1 MLAKVFSAAVFGVDA
16 YDLDVEVSDNGGQK
30 DAIVI
35 VGLPDA
41 AVREARD
48 RVKTAISNSG
58 FRWPGG
64 HVTVNLAPADV
75 KKEGPSF
82 DLPIALSMIACAQER
97 ELPFAKAFPRS
108 QVALGN
114 ALAGTIPLSVEE
126 TKPPQAVS
134 AGGLRNAI

>member
-58 FRWPGG
+58 FSSP
-64 HVTVNLAPADV
+64 
-75 KKEGPSF
+75 
-82 DLPIALSMIACAQER
+82 
-97 ELPFAKAFPRS
+97 
-108 QVALGN
+108 VA
-114 ALAGTIPLSVEE
+114 TS
-126 TKPPQAVS
+126 
-134 AGGLRNAI
+134 R